1 LPVVLF
7 YVESLF
13 NPEEEAM
20 KVGAAS
26 MLLAVMV
33 LAACGGGDGGGG
45 DDGGGGGSPPGNLV
59 TGSVMKGPFTA
70 GTITGLEFTTN
81 GATLG
86 TAQIQGDGSFELDVG
101 AHTGPLLLRVDG
113 GTYMDEV
120 TGVQAQTEP
129 MFGMVPAVGTG
140 ATANVTPLTS
150 IFAQVVFARV
160 EGPPFDPFNTALTT
174 TTNRKT
180 RSLARRD
187 RARRWPRRCMA
198 AQSLHDE
205 PALRSKTDR
214 PRSLRFR
221 VRPLASCRGTCE
233 LPSGQ
238 ARRENRSDHRAAG

>member
-120 TGVQAQTEP
+120 TGEQAQTEP

-150 IFAQVVFARV
+150 IFALVVFARV
-160 EGPPFDPFNTALTT
+160 EGPQFDPFNTALTT
-174 TTNRKT
+174 TTMQLENWFGIT
-180 RSLARRD
+180 NILTTIPADLAGGPV
-187 RARRWPRRCMA
+187 AVVNPA
-198 AQSLHDE
+198 AE
-205 PALRSKTDR
+205 YGAILRSGH
-214 PRSLRFR
+214 RS
-221 VRPLASCRGTCE
+221 PY
-233 LPSGQ
+233 PS
-238 ARRENRSDHRAAG
+238 RREP